1 MATLKP
7 KPVRSHNKSTSQGQ
21 MMTKPGTIYS
31 GKTVTKKKTMTEQS
45 STPTTL
51 TKVQSH
57 LPDVQ
62 LIERNALW
70 EDFKN
75 RMKINNYEVSEAMK
89 QLRDVVNHTHK
100 IALPYVDKAVN
111 YVKSKQQ

>member
-1 MATLKP
+1 
-7 KPVRSHNKSTSQGQ
+7 
-21 MMTKPGTIYS
+21 
-31 GKTVTKKKTMTEQS
+31 MTEQS

-57 LPDVQ
+57 LPNVQ
-62 LIERNALW
+62 LIDRNALW
-70 EDFKN
+70 EDFTN

>member
-1 MATLKP
+1 MFTQLLLMTQSLKP
-7 KPVRSHNKSTSQGQ
+7 RPKYKRRTTTQ
-21 MMTKPGTIYS
+21 
-31 GKTVTKKKTMTEQS
+31 KTMTEQT
-45 STPTTL
+45 TPSLETL

-57 LPDVQ
+57 LPNVQ
-62 LIERNALW
+62 LIDRNALW

-100 IALPYVDKAVN
+100 VALPYVDKAVN
-111 YVKSKQQ
+111 KVKELRTQ

>member
-1 MATLKP
+1 
-7 KPVRSHNKSTSQGQ
+7 
-21 MMTKPGTIYS
+21 
-31 GKTVTKKKTMTEQS
+31 MTEQPAGTQATVEPTS
-45 STPTTL
+45 SELTTI

-57 LPDVQ
+57 LPEYQ
-62 LIERNALW
+62 LIDRNALW

-89 QLRDVVNHTHK
+89 QLRDVVHHTHK
-100 IALPYVDKAVN
+100 LALPYVDKAVN

>member
-1 MATLKP
+1 MTTSLKP
-7 KPVRSHNKSTSQGQ
+7 RPKYKQRTY
-21 MMTKPGTIYS
+21 T
-31 GKTVTKKKTMTEQS
+31 KKTMTEQT
-45 STPTTL
+45 TPSLETL

-62 LIERNALW
+62 LIDRNALW
-70 EDFKN
+70 EDFTN

-89 QLRDVVNHTHK
+89 QLRDVVHHTHK

>member
-1 MATLKP
+1 
-7 KPVRSHNKSTSQGQ
+7 
-21 MMTKPGTIYS
+21 
-31 GKTVTKKKTMTEQS
+31 MTEQS

-62 LIERNALW
+62 LIERDALW

-89 QLRDVVNHTHK
+89 QLKDVVHQTHK
-100 IALPYVDKAVN
+100 FALPYVDKAVK